1 MNMKRTRTLSWFEAL
16 MFVAMTVWVVG
27 LLVLPAANANQP
39 FDASQGSQSSYH
51 VTIVPR
57 TILAINYQ
65 NRTKT
70 EIGFRGSPIMPLAK
84 GEASVEGK
92 NGRIAI
98 NADFRNL
105 TPAVNFGPEYLTYV
119 LWAVT
124 PEGKTN
130 NLGELLLSGDKS
142 KLQATTTLQTFGLI
156 VTAEPY
162 YAVSNPS
169 DAVVLENVVLPGT
182 SGTLQ
187 QAEVNYSLFGRG
199 LYSYDVAAAA
209 RSYPKAEAPLEVE
222 EARNAVQIANNLG
235 ARQYAPDVMRDAQQ
249 SLRNAEGM
257 LNGGD
262 RKVSVQDSRDA
273 VQKAAEAVQ
282 MTIQRMGEEAQARE
296 RAASAQQ
303 TAEAKAQAEA
313 AAAKQQQEAAARREA
328 EQQKQQAE
336 AQAQQDAQARAQAE
350 SQAQQ
355 EAAARAA
362 ADAKAKQEAEARA
375 AAEAQSQQDAQAA
388 ARAQAAAAQA
398 ELEKQQLR
406 AALLEQFNRV
416 LPTTDTPRG
425 LKVNMADVLFAF
437 GKADLQPAAREALA
451 KFSGIVMA
459 HPGLKMQV
467 EGFTDSV
474 GTDSFNQT
482 LSENRANN
490 VRAYLIAQ
498 NLDPSAINSIGY
510 GKSNPVASNDTASGR
525 QQNRR
530 VEILISGEII
540 GTQIGS
546 ARPAQSPE
554 GHH

>member
-1 MNMKRTRTLSWFEAL
+1 MRRKWNYRFEAL
-16 MFVAMTVWVVG
+16 TFVALAFWVVG
-27 LLVLPAANANQP
+27 LLLLSAAGENQP
-39 FDASQGSQSSYH
+39 FDSSQGNQPSYH
-51 VTIVPR
+51 VTMVPR

-70 EIGFRGSPIMPLAK
+70 EIGFRGSPLMPLAK
-84 GEASVEGK
+84 GDASVEGR

-98 NADFRNL
+98 SADFRNL

-199 LYSYDVAAAA
+199 LYSYDVAGAA

-235 ARQYAPDVMRDAQQ
+235 AKQYAPDVMRDAQQ

-350 SQAQQ
+350 AQAQQ
-355 EAAARAA
+355 ESAARAA
-362 ADAKAKQEAEARA
+362 ADAKAKREAEARA
-375 AAEAQSQQDAQAA
+375 AAEAQSQQDSQAA

-406 AALLEQFNRV
+406 AALLEQFNRI

-498 NLDPSAINSIGY
+498 SLDPSAINSIGY

>member
-1 MNMKRTRTLSWFEAL
+1 MNMRRKWNYRFEAL
-16 MFVAMTVWVVG
+16 TFVALAFWVVG
-27 LLVLPAANANQP
+27 LLLLSAAGENQP
-39 FDASQGSQSSYH
+39 FDSSQGNQPSYH
-51 VTIVPR
+51 VTMVPR

-70 EIGFRGSPIMPLAK
+70 EIGFRGSPLMPLAK
-84 GEASVEGK
+84 GDASVEGR

-98 NADFRNL
+98 SADFRNL

-199 LYSYDVAAAA
+199 LYSYDVAGAA

-235 ARQYAPDVMRDAQQ
+235 AKQYAPDVMRDAQQ

-350 SQAQQ
+350 AQAQQ
-355 EAAARAA
+355 ESAARAA
-362 ADAKAKQEAEARA
+362 ADAKAKREAEARA
-375 AAEAQSQQDAQAA
+375 AAEAQSQQDSQAA

-406 AALLEQFNRV
+406 AALLEQFNRI

-498 NLDPSAINSIGY
+498 SLDPSAINSIGY

>member
-1 MNMKRTRTLSWFEAL
+1 MKKTWTSWFMAL
-16 MFVAMTVWVVG
+16 TFVVCLLLAVG
-27 LLVLPAANANQP
+27 VLVLPAADANQP
-39 FDASQGSQSSYH
+39 FDSSQGNQPSYH
-51 VTIVPR
+51 VTMVPR

-70 EIGFRGSPIMPLAK
+70 EIGFRGSPLMPLAK
-84 GEASVEGK
+84 GSAIVEGK

-98 NADFRNL
+98 NANFRNL

-119 LWAVT
+119 LWAIT

-187 QAEVNYSLFGRG
+187 QANVNYTLFGRG

-222 EARNAVQIANNLG
+222 EARNAVQIAGNLG
-235 ARQYAPDVMRDAQQ
+235 AKLYAPETISDAEQ

-257 LNGGD
+257 LMNGEK
-262 RKVSVQDSRDA
+262 KVVVQDSRDA
-273 VQKAAEAVQ
+273 VQKAAEAIQ
-282 MTIQRMGEEAQARE
+282 MTIQRIEEETQAQE
-296 RAASAQQ
+296 RAAAAQQ

-313 AAAKQQQEAAARREA
+313 AAAKEQQEAVARQQA

-336 AQAQQDAQARAQAE
+336 AQAKQDAQARAQAE

-362 ADAKAKQEAEARA
+362 ADAKAQQEAQARA

-406 AALLEQFNRV
+406 ESLLEQFNRI

-451 KFSGIVMA
+451 KFSGIVAA
-459 HPGLKMQV
+459 HPGLKMEV
-467 EGFTDSV
+467 DGYTDIIGS
-474 GTDSFNQT
+474 DAFNQT

-490 VRAYLIAQ
+490 VRAYLIDQ
-498 NLDPSAINSIGY
+498 SLDPTSITAVGF
-510 GKSNPVASNDTASGR
+510 GKSNPVASNETAAV
-525 QQNRR
+525 NRIA
-530 VEILISGEII
+530 VLKS
-540 GTQIGS
+540 
-546 ARPAQSPE
+546 
-554 GHH
+554 

>member
-1 MNMKRTRTLSWFEAL
+1 MRKMRMSWVVAL
-16 MFVAMTVWVVG
+16 MFWVAG
-27 LLVLPAANANQP
+27 LLFMAAAAVNQP
-39 FDASQGSQSSYH
+39 VASAQNNQSSYH
-51 VTIVPR
+51 VTMVPR
-57 TILAINYQ
+57 TILAINYR
-65 NRTKT
+65 NRAKT

-84 GEASVEGK
+84 GDATVEAK

-105 TPAVNFGPEYLTYV
+105 TPAVNFGPEYITYV
-119 LWAVT
+119 LWAIT

-142 KLQATTTLQTFGLI
+142 RLQATTTLQTFGLI

-182 SGTLQ
+182 FGTLQ
-187 QAEVNYSLFGRG
+187 QASVNYTLFGRG

-209 RSYPKAEAPLEVE
+209 RSYPKSEAPLEVE
-222 EARNAVQIANNLG
+222 EARNALQIAGNLG
-235 ARQYAPDVMRDAQQ
+235 AEQYAPDTMRDAEQ

-257 LNGGD
+257 LKSGD
-262 RKVSVQDSRDA
+262 RRVSVQDSRDA
-273 VQKAAEAVQ
+273 VQKAAEAIQ
-282 MTIQRMGEEAQARE
+282 MTIQRIVEETQAQE
-296 RAASAQQ
+296 RAAAAQQ

-313 AAAKQQQEAAARREA
+313 AAAQREQEVAARRQA

-350 SQAQQ
+350 SQAQL
-355 EAAARAA
+355 EAQARAA
-362 ADAKAKQEAEARA
+362 ADAKAQQEAQARA

-388 ARAQAAAAQA
+388 ERAQAAAAQA

-406 AALLEQFNRV
+406 ASLLEQFNRI

-451 KFSGIVMA
+451 KFSGIVIA
-459 HPGLKMQV
+459 HPGLKIQV
-467 EGFTDSV
+467 EGFTDIV
-474 GTDSFNQT
+474 GSDSFNQT

-490 VRAYLIAQ
+490 VRSYLMAQ
-498 NLDPSAINSIGY
+498 NLDPSAITSIGY
-510 GKSNPVASNDTASGR
+510 GKSNPVATNDTAAGR

-546 ARPAQSPE
+546 ARPAQWPE

>member
-1 MNMKRTRTLSWFEAL
+1 MKMKKSWIFLAAALLILVAVNMNH
-16 MFVAMTVWVVG
+16 
-27 LLVLPAANANQP
+27 PAASAQNNQP
-39 FDASQGSQSSYH
+39 SYH
-51 VTIVPR
+51 VTMVPR

-65 NRTKT
+65 NRMKT
-70 EIGFRGSPIMPLAK
+70 EIGFRGSPLMPLAK
-84 GEASVEGK
+84 GVATVEAR
-92 NGRIAI
+92 NGRIAV
-98 NADFRNL
+98 NADFTNL
-105 TPAVNFGPEYLTYV
+105 KPAVNFGPEYLTYV

-169 DAVVLENVVLPGT
+169 DAVVLENVVLSNT

-199 LYSYDVAAAA
+199 LYSYDVAAAE

-222 EARNAVQIANNLG
+222 EARNAVHIANNLG
-235 ARQYAPDVMRDAQQ
+235 AQRYAPEVMRDAQQ
-249 SLRNAEGM
+249 SLRNAEGNM
-257 LNGGD
+257 LKGGD

-273 VQKAAEAVQ
+273 VQKAAEAVH
-282 MTIQRMGEEAQARE
+282 MTMQGMEEEALAQE
-296 RAASAQQ
+296 RAVAAQQ

-313 AAAKQQQEAAARREA
+313 AAAKQQQEAAARRAA
-328 EQQKQQAE
+328 EEQRLQAE
-336 AQAQQDAQARAQAE
+336 AQAAQDAQARAQAQA
-350 SQAQQ
+350 QAQQ

-362 ADAKAKQEAEARA
+362 ADAKAQQEAQARA
-375 AAEAQSQQDAQAA
+375 AAEAQSQQDAQARA
-388 ARAQAAAAQA
+388 QAQAAAAQA

-406 AALLEQFNRV
+406 AALLEQFNRI

-451 KFSGIVMA
+451 RFSGIVAA
-459 HPGLKMQV
+459 HPGLKMEV
-467 EGFTDSV
+467 DGYTDIV
-474 GTDSFNQT
+474 GSDSFNQT

-490 VRAYLIAQ
+490 VRAYLVAQ
-498 NLDPSAINSIGY
+498 NVDPTSIIAVGF
-510 GKSNPVASNDTASGR
+510 GKSNPVASNDTATGR

-530 VEILISGEII
+530 VEIIISGEII

-546 ARPAQSPE
+546 ARPAPSLE
-554 GHH
+554 GHR

>member
-1 MNMKRTRTLSWFEAL
+1 MKMKKSWIFLAVALLILVAANMNQ
-16 MFVAMTVWVVG
+16 
-27 LLVLPAANANQP
+27 PAASAQNSP
-39 FDASQGSQSSYH
+39 PSYH
-51 VTIVPR
+51 VTMVPR

-65 NRTKT
+65 NRMKT
-70 EIGFRGSPIMPLAK
+70 EIGFRGSPLMPLAK
-84 GEASVEGK
+84 GGATVEARS
-92 NGRIAI
+92 GRIAV
-98 NADFRNL
+98 NADFTNL
-105 TPAVNFGPEYLTYV
+105 KPAANFGPEYLTYV

-169 DAVVLENVVLPGT
+169 DAVVLENVVLRDT

-187 QAEVNYSLFGRG
+187 QVEVNYSLFGRG
-199 LYSYDVAAAA
+199 LYSYDVAAAE
-209 RSYPKAEAPLEVE
+209 RSYAKGEAPLEVE
-222 EARNAVQIANNLG
+222 EARNAVHIANNLG
-235 ARQYAPDVMRDAQQ
+235 AQQYAPEVMRDAQQ

-257 LNGGD
+257 LKGGD

-282 MTIQRMGEEAQARE
+282 MTIHGIEEEARAQE
-296 RAASAQQ
+296 RAAAAQQ
-303 TAEAKAQAEA
+303 TAEAKAQADA
-313 AAAKQQQEAAARREA
+313 AAAKQQQEAAARRAA
-328 EQQKQQAE
+328 EEQKLQAE
-336 AQAQQDAQARAQAE
+336 AQAAQDAQARAQAE
-350 SQAQQ
+350 AQAQQ

-362 ADAKAKQEAEARA
+362 ADAKAQQEAQARA

-388 ARAQAAAAQA
+388 AHAQAAAAQA

-406 AALLEQFNRV
+406 AALLEQFNRI

-451 KFSGIVMA
+451 RFSGIVAA
-459 HPGLKMQV
+459 HPGLKMEV
-467 EGFTDSV
+467 DGFTDIV
-474 GTDSFNQT
+474 GSDSFNQT

-490 VRAYLIAQ
+490 VRAYLVAQ
-498 NLDPSAINSIGY
+498 SLDPTSITAVGF
-510 GKSNPVASNDTASGR
+510 GKSNPVASNDTAAGR

-530 VEILISGEII
+530 VEIIISGEII

-546 ARPAQSPE
+546 TRPAPSLE

>member
-1 MNMKRTRTLSWFEAL
+1 MKRTRVSWVVPL
-16 MFVAMTVWVVG
+16 TFVALIIWVVG
-27 LLVLPAANANQP
+27 LLLLSSANANQP
-39 FDASQGSQSSYH
+39 FASSQRNQPSYH
-51 VTIVPR
+51 VTMVPR

-65 NRTKT
+65 NRAKT
-70 EIGFRGSPIMPLAK
+70 EIGFRGSPLMPLAK
-84 GEASVEGK
+84 GDASVEAR

-130 NLGELLLSGDKS
+130 NLGELLLSGDRS
-142 KLQATTTLQTFGLI
+142 KLQVTTTLQTFGLI

-162 YAVSNPS
+162 FAVPNPS

-187 QAEVNYSLFGRG
+187 QAEVNYTLFGRG
-199 LYSYDVAAAA
+199 LYSYDVGAAS

-222 EARNAVQIANNLG
+222 EARNAIQIAHTLG
-235 ARQYAPDVMRDAQQ
+235 AQQYAPDVIRDAQQ

-257 LNGGD
+257 LNNGD
-262 RKVSVQDSRDA
+262 RRVSVQDSRDA

-282 MTIQRMGEEAQARE
+282 MTIQRMEEEAQAQE
-296 RAASAQQ
+296 RANAAQQ
-303 TAEAKAQAEA
+303 TAEAKAQAQA
-313 AAAKQQQEAAARREA
+313 AAAQREQEAAARRAA
-328 EQQKQQAE
+328 EEQKRQAE
-336 AQAQQDAQARAQAE
+336 AQAAQDAQARAQAE

-362 ADAKAKQEAEARA
+362 ADAKAQQEAQARA

-406 AALLEQFNRV
+406 ASLLEQFNRI

-451 KFSGIVMA
+451 KFSGIVAA
-459 HPGLKMQV
+459 HPGLKMEV
-467 EGFTDSV
+467 DGYTDIV
-474 GTDSFNQT
+474 GSDSFNQT

-498 NLDPSAINSIGY
+498 NLDPTSITAVGF
-510 GKSNPVASNDTASGR
+510 GKSNPVASNDTAPGR

-530 VEILISGEII
+530 VEIIISGEII

-546 ARPAQSPE
+546 ARPGQSQE
-554 GHH
+554 AHH

>member
-1 MNMKRTRTLSWFEAL
+1 MKMKRTWMSWVMAV
-16 MFVAMTVWVVG
+16 MFWSAG
-27 LLVLPAANANQP
+27 LLVMAAADVNQP
-39 FDASQGSQSSYH
+39 VASAQNNQTSYH
-51 VTIVPR
+51 VTMVPR

-70 EIGFRGSPIMPLAK
+70 EIAFRGSPLMPLAK
-84 GEASVEGK
+84 GDASVEAR

-162 YAVSNPS
+162 FAVANPS
-169 DAVVLENVVLPGT
+169 DAVVLENVILPGT

-187 QAEVNYSLFGRG
+187 QVEVKYSLFGRG
-199 LYSYDVAAAA
+199 LYTYDVAAAS

-222 EARNAVQIANNLG
+222 EARNAVHIANKLG
-235 ARQYAPDVMRDAQQ
+235 AQQYAPNIMRDAEQ

-257 LNGGD
+257 LGSGD

-282 MTIQRMGEEAQARE
+282 MTIQRMEEDARAQE
-296 RAASAQQ
+296 RANAAAQ
-303 TAEAKAQAEA
+303 TAEARAQAEA
-313 AAAKQQQEAAARREA
+313 AAAKQQQEADARRAA
-328 EQQKQQAE
+328 EEQKRQAE
-336 AQAQQDAQARAQAE
+336 AQAAQDAQARAQAE
-350 SQAQQ
+350 AQSQKDAQ
-355 EAAARAA
+355 ARAA
-362 ADAKAKQEAEARA
+362 SDAKAQEDARARA
-375 AAEAQSQQDAQAA
+375 AAEAQSQKDAQAA
-388 ARAQAAAAQA
+388 AQAQAAAARA

-406 AALLEQFNRV
+406 AMLLEQFNRI

-451 KFSGIVMA
+451 KFSGIVIA

-474 GTDSFNQT
+474 GSDSFNQT

-498 NLDPSAINSIGY
+498 SLDPTAINAIGY
-510 GKSNPVASNDTASGR
+510 GKSNPVASNDTSAGR

-530 VEILISGEII
+530 VEIIISGEII

-546 ARPAQSPE
+546 ARPGPSSD